1 MPRGSKPGERRGG
14 RQRGT
19 PNKKTALRNAA
30 IGAAVDPNISP
41 RDFMLGLMRNGDLPL
56 SDRFAAAQAVLPLV
70 HQKLTSGHATERSP
84 EACGN
89 DVADHNGKGHANSDP
104 RVSLTTETGDHVVI
118 RTKGAD
124 LSPLDFFLEVMRDPE
139 APVHLRTKA
148 ARIATPFV
156 HPKPASRKPAL
167 VIEDPYGF
175 DIDPVAARELRD
187 FYKGTYWPLVINL
200 NKYLPD
206 KPFSDALVRFKRM
219 EANLGASIRCP
230 EGYTSVDEH
239 EDLVRRDELF
249 RKWRGRP
256 PPLTG
261 EEDAEEAHLF
271 ARIAAFKQ
279 ETCRAGRRMDVLRNL
294 GEKRSAAEQNELD
307 ALEARYRRIPPE
319 NGSFWVVDY

>member
-206 KPFSDALVRFKRM
+206 KPFSDALVPRDNQGERRATIRM
-219 EANLGASIRCP
+219 
-230 EGYTSVDEH
+230 
-239 EDLVRRDELF
+239 
-249 RKWRGRP
+249 
-256 PPLTG
+256 
-261 EEDAEEAHLF
+261 
-271 ARIAAFKQ
+271 
-279 ETCRAGRRMDVLRNL
+279 RMAPGV
-294 GEKRSAAEQNELD
+294 G
-307 ALEARYRRIPPE
+307 
-319 NGSFWVVDY
+319 